1 VAFRLGLE
9 RSLRFLLPV
18 VFIDHLQ
25 TPLARQSRPRK
36 VVDTTYVPTFRAF
49 DKRSPLLSPGT
60 CCDRLRPFL
69 ERYEELARLAVHSH
83 AIFPSQPNAVVIE
96 QALDQEL
103 FYPWSVDNNV
113 GIGCPVDRFTSHYS
127 RFDFSEFHFLL
138 SK

>member
-1 VAFRLGLE
+1 MAVCLGLE

-18 VFIDHLQ
+18 VLIDHLL
-25 TPLARQSRPRK
+25 TSLARQSRPRK
-36 VVDTTYVPTFRAF
+36 VVDTAYVPTFRAF

-83 AIFPSQPNAVVIE
+83 SVFPSQPNAIVIE
-96 QALDQEL
+96 QALDQKL

-113 GIGCPVDRFTSHYS
+113 GIGCPVDRFASQHGC
-127 RFDFSEFHFLL
+127 FDL
-138 SK
+138 S